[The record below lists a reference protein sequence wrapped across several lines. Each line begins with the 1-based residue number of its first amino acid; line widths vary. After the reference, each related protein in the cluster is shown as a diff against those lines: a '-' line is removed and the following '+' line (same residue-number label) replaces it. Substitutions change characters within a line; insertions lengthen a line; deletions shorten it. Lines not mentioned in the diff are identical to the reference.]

1 MEPLPAPAP
10 IRRPSGRAPEP
21 PLAGRGAVAAGLLA
35 AAAALTPAGSATGQA
50 VDTVTAADPPPG
62 LRLEVGSDTLRAS
75 TTRDSVRIPL
85 GTVIETVTR
94 AETPEGPGYL
104 LVEKKALPSGWVV
117 DSLTALEGSLAPVRH
132 VSRESSGDRA
142 EARYSGRAVEVRT
155 DTAGAPAGSY
165 RRALPRAPYDAA
177 QVRSLVRKLPLS
189 EGYVARIATF
199 DPWGRDLRWVEA
211 RVAGTVTVDRAGR
224 ELPAWRVRA
233 AVAEGWSAVYLI
245 SRETREELGFEVRG
259 RSGELLWE
267 ARPR

>member
-1 MEPLPAPAP
+1 MEPLPAPAA
-10 IRRPSGRAPEP
+10 IRRPTGRPRAPRLRGRA
-21 PLAGRGAVAAGLLA
+21 GVAAALLA
-35 AAAALTPAGSATGQA
+35 AAAALLPAGAAAGQA

-62 LRLEVGSDTLRAS
+62 LRLDVGSDTLRAS
-75 TTRDSVRIPL
+75 TTREGVRIPL

-94 AETPEGPGYL
+94 TETPEGPGYL

-117 DSLTALEGSLAPVRH
+117 DSLTVLEGSLAPVRH

-142 EARYSGRAVEVRT
+142 EARYAGRAVEVRT
-155 DTAGAPAGSY
+155 DTAGAPAGSR
-165 RRALPRAPYDAA
+165 RRALPRAPYDVA
-177 QVRSLVRKLPLS
+177 QVRSLVRRLPLS
-189 EGYVARIATF
+189 EGYVARIAAF

-211 RVAGTVTVDRAGR
+211 RVTGAVTVERAGR
-224 ELPAWRVRA
+224 ETPAWRVRA
-233 AVAEGWSAVYLI
+233 PVAEGWSAVYLI